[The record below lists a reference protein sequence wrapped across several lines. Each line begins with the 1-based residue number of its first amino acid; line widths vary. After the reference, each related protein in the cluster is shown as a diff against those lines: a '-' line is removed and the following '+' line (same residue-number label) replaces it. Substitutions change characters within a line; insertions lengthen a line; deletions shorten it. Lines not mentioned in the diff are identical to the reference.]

1 MGLGCQYW
9 YILLFLSG
17 CCMVVVEADHR
28 LRCSV
33 TLTTTPGRQQVAL
46 ASYRVPAGS
55 VLGSVC
61 TGSAA
66 APPPTAQLH
75 LIKPP
80 CSPTSAVRAKAPHPG
95 PVDSRPKCSASSW
108 MMKRPR

>member
-1 MGLGCQYW
+1 
-9 YILLFLSG
+9 
-17 CCMVVVEADHR
+17 MVVVEADHR

-66 APPPTAQLH
+66 APPHGDEEAFRDPWPSRVGSDARAFEMH
-75 LIKPP
+75 LTHLTPA
-80 CSPTSAVRAKAPHPG
+80 SRALLLSQAG
-95 PVDSRPKCSASSW
+95 PLP
-108 MMKRPR
+108 